1 MSVDFADKFDIV
13 ITAINNQMITSND
26 NGNLHLLFV
35 MIKKNDILLIITNR
49 QLYLDYPVMILF
61 R

>member
-13 ITAINNQMITSND
+13 ITAINNQMITSN
-26 NGNLHLLFV
+26 NKGNLHLLFV

>member
-13 ITAINNQMITSND
+13 ITAINNQMITSN
-26 NGNLHLLFV
+26 NKGNLHLLFV

-49 QLYLDYPVMILF
+49 QLYLIL
-61 R
+61 

>member
-13 ITAINNQMITSND
+13 IAAINNQMITSN
-26 NGNLHLLFV
+26 NKGNLHLLFV

-49 QLYLDYPVMILF
+49 QLYLIL
-61 R
+61 